1 VLIALAAGVAAMLAF
16 ETRTSAAVG
25 VAISV
30 TTMPASAYLG
40 VAIGGGGSEEA
51 LGAVVVLLVNVA
63 LLITSGTA
71 TLLIQ
76 RWLPNRSG
84 TPV

>member
-1 VLIALAAGVAAMLAF
+1 
-16 ETRTSAAVG
+16 
-25 VAISV
+25 
-30 TTMPASAYLG
+30 MPASAYLG

-51 LGAVVVLLVNVA
+51 IGALVVLAINVA
-63 LLITSGTA
+63 LLIASGTA

-76 RWLPNRSG
+76 RWLPNRTG